1 MMESEVSNQ
10 PDQVGQASR
19 ADQVDRADHQALQN
33 AREAATFFTRPGYAR
48 LVLKLYEKYI
58 EVGQVGGQ
66 IILQD
71 ATADERRDIASFL
84 GKRLYPDTTIK
95 VRLAD
100 VEKALMHSFNCTL
113 PAMLRA
119 FYPDRALV
127 TRAEQRTSHATHQA
141 QFRSALAAIAAGLPA
156 EARGRYWLEQ
166 GSHGQEWL
174 FSRYKNAQLEEQ
186 ERQLQLVRY
195 IANLLNQLPQPDAP
209 ERLALFAQRTSGD
222 PHTLDPD
229 RPAGRLFLLALN
241 DLNHGARD
249 AALTQLDR
257 EQALRLYGEAGLLVD
272 TISSS
277 VAVYNLASA
286 VYHGGVPDQLPIVAG
301 QRVLL
306 LPLSQLLEWQHCSP
320 SRPAIYVIENP
331 QVFEEVVATLRS
343 LQPAPTC
350 ICTSGWP
357 SRAAL
362 ILLDQ
367 LLAASLDTMLYYSG
381 DFDLKG
387 LQIAAYLMARYPSR
401 CHPWR
406 FDPKSYLFALQSR
419 QEDGPATGHPR
430 ASELA
435 MLSTLSA
442 IFAPLVA
449 TMQEERAW
457 AYQEGISRLLVGD
470 VLGEGEDG

>member
-1 MMESEVSNQ
+1 MSNQ
-10 PDQVGQASR
+10 PDQV
-19 ADQVDRADHQALQN
+19 DRADRQAMQN
-33 AREAATFFTRPGYAR
+33 AREAATFFSQPAYTR

-58 EVGQVGGQ
+58 EIGQVGGQ

-100 VEKALMHSFNCTL
+100 VEKALIHSFNCTL

-119 FYPDRALV
+119 YYPDQALV
-127 TRAEQRTSHATHQA
+127 TRSERRTSHAIHQA
-141 QFRSALAAIAAGLPA
+141 QFRSALTTIAAGLPE
-156 EARGRYWLEQ
+156 EARGRYWLAQ
-166 GSHGQEWL
+166 GAHGQAWL
-174 FSRYKNAQLEEQ
+174 YSRYKNAQLEEQ

-222 PHTLDPD
+222 PHALDPD
-229 RPAGRLFLLALN
+229 KPAGRLFLLALN
-241 DLNHGARD
+241 DLNHVARD
-249 AALTQLDR
+249 ASLTQLDR

-277 VAVYNLASA
+277 VAVFNLASA
-286 VYHGGVPDQLPIVAG
+286 INYSGVPDPLPIVAG

-331 QVFEEVVATLRS
+331 QVFEEVVATLKS

-362 ILLDQ
+362 ILLDR
-367 LLAASLDTMLYYSG
+367 LLSASPDTMLHYSG

-387 LQIAAYLMARYPSR
+387 LQIAAYLMARYPDR

-406 FDPKSYLFALQSR
+406 FDPASYLFALQSR

-430 ASELA
+430 ANELD
-435 MLSTLSA
+435 MLSTLPT

-449 TMQEERAW
+449 AMKKERAW

-470 VLGEGEDG
+470 VSECGKECKCQD